1 MSKDDKLADTLG
13 IEPLEV
19 LPPQTTNIS
28 VNDDSDRFDMETA
41 RENLH
46 HIIQKGSDA
55 LDEMIMIAKQSES
68 ARAFEVVSTLI
79 KTLSETNKDLVDLAK
94 KKKEIF
100 SEEQQG
106 PNTVNNNLFVG
117 STADLQRMLKELND
131 DQ

>member
-1 MSKDDKLADTLG
+1 MSDDKIAETLG
-13 IEPLEV
+13 IKPLEV
-19 LPPQTTNIS
+19 LPPETKDVS
-28 VNDDSDRFDMETA
+28 SGEDNDRVDLETA

-46 HIIQKGSDA
+46 HIIQKGTDA

-79 KTLSETNKDLVDLAK
+79 KTLADTNKDLVDLAK

-100 SEEQQG
+100 TKDDQQG

-117 STADLQRMLKELND
+117 STADLQKMLKELKD
-131 DQ
+131 G